1 MNKQHAKDYLE
12 EYISVK
18 NGWLSRLI
26 QNIISRNANLSSE
39 EKDQIFSDFLASKKL
54 ITTSAGMGH
63 TVQEEL
69 TKNNSISKDVATNPF
84 YLKKIEHVQGVNAL
98 MNNQSIVFSD
108 SCTVIYGLNGTGKS
122 GYFRI
127 INELAGASKQKNILG
142 NIYQNHN
149 ESIKVN
155 IDYSSAD
162 NTDLSICWY
171 NDVRGIEPFNKIKVF
186 DSEYLPVF
194 LNERQ
199 SAVNIEPL
207 GLHLFKSITDTI
219 DEFKVKLQTSVDEY
233 NSQKP
238 DLSPLIEL
246 LHSDELHSLLSKSA
260 LTDDE
265 KIYLTKKSLFTEKNK
280 SCLAKLK
287 TQKSDLEKNN
297 SNDRVKIL
305 KQEKTDIKNL
315 VSYLNKIKSDIESI
329 TQNIVEAIEYFILK
343 KVLRDSRLNEFKALQ
358 NIPSQKSTEW
368 EGFITSAIAY
378 EKLINKEEFDSAEKC
393 IYCHQLLDPDFSF
406 DSEAL
411 NLVQAYSKY
420 LEDQSQLDFTK
431 AITKLDELTATLN
444 SININF
450 DFSDSLGD
458 FLKSSESG
466 EQTYKSLVLTCIAQV
481 KEQKKVLNDNIK
493 ELSVP
498 AKKFTLGVNDI
509 QDKLKKK
516 IENLTSEIAQ
526 YASSS
531 QEKSTK
537 IQKLSQIIFNLED
550 KENLKNWLEKI
561 TKYYEFCE
569 LAKKFSNAR
578 DKLNTSS
585 ITRLASTAHNELLT
599 DIIRESFQNELK
611 SLGKSVS
618 VNIQKTRAGKGSV
631 HTKLTIEGKDVANIL
646 SEGEQNKVALALFI
660 AEIKSQNLNFPVVFD
675 DPITSLDHEIA
686 DAFAHKL
693 LQMSLDRQIIIFTHN
708 KLFYDSLVDWG
719 GKLKNEAGNKTH
731 HVCKNYTTS
740 GCNSKTHHVLTYK
753 LDRINRDNVGKVIEA
768 KQENCK
774 YYLNEAKLHI
784 ETQSSTSIIGSSLK
798 SAIEHYIDENIMLKI
813 GLMKDRKNRENI
825 PWDRLNEIKS
835 NQDSIQQLKK
845 YWDDLSSRATHL
857 TQNSSENPL
866 TTEYFNEIIKFMEP
880 QSQ

>member
-12 EYISVK
+12 EHISGK
-18 NGWLSRLI
+18 TGWMPRLI
-26 QNIISRNANLSSE
+26 QNIISGNANLSSE
-39 EKDQIFSDFLASKKL
+39 EKDQIFSDFLASEQL
-54 ITTSAGMGH
+54 NTISADTNQ
-63 TVQEEL
+63 TVQEERA
-69 TKNNSISKDVATNPF
+69 KNNSTDREIAINPF

-98 MNNQSIVFSD
+98 MSNQLIAFSD
-108 SCTVIYGLNGTGKS
+108 SCTVVYGLNGTGKS

-142 NIYQNHN
+142 NVYKNHD

-155 IDYSSAD
+155 IEYPSTD
-162 NTDLSICWY
+162 NSNLNICWD
-171 NDVRGIEPFNKIKVF
+171 NNVRGIEPFNKIKVF

-199 SAVNIEPL
+199 SALNIEPL

-219 DEFKVKLQTSVDEY
+219 DEFKDRLKTRVGEY
-233 NSQKP
+233 NNQKP

-246 LHSDELHSLLSKSA
+246 LHSNELKSLLTKSA
-260 LTDDE
+260 LTNDE
-265 KIYLTKKSLFTEKNK
+265 KINLTKNFFFTEKNK

-287 TQKSDLEKNN
+287 KQKSDLEKNN

-305 KQEKTDIKNL
+305 KKEKTDIESL
-315 VSYLNKIKSDIESI
+315 VSYFNKIKSDIESI
-329 TQNIVEAIEYFILK
+329 TQNLVEAIENFILK
-343 KVLRDSRLNEFKALQ
+343 KGLRDSRLYEFKALQ
-358 NIPSQKSTEW
+358 NIPSQKSIEW

-431 AITKLDELTATLN
+431 ASTKLKDLTATLN
-444 SININF
+444 SISINF
-450 DFSDSLGD
+450 DFSDSLD
-458 FLKSSESG
+458 EFLKSNKFG
-466 EQTYKSLVLTCIAQV
+466 EQTYKSLVLTCMAQV
-481 KEQKKVLNDNIK
+481 KEQNKVLNDNINK
-493 ELSVP
+493 LTIP
-498 AKKFTLGVNDI
+498 DKNFTLGTNNI
-509 QDKLKKK
+509 HDKLKEK

-526 YASSS
+526 YNSSS
-531 QEKSTK
+531 QEKTNK
-537 IQKLSQIIFNLED
+537 IQKLSHSISNLED
-550 KENLKNWLEKI
+550 KKNLKSWLEKI
-561 TKYYEFCE
+561 TTYYECCE
-569 LAKKFSNAR
+569 LVKKFSNAR

-585 ITRLASTAHNELLT
+585 ITRLASTAHDELLT

-611 SLGKSVS
+611 SLGKYVS
-618 VNIQKTRAGKGSV
+618 VNIQKTKAGKGRV
-631 HTKLTIEGKDVANIL
+631 HTKLIIEGEDVANIL
-646 SEGEQNKVALALFI
+646 SEGEQKKVALALFV
-660 AEIKSQNLNFPVVFD
+660 AEIKSQDLNFPVVFD
-675 DPITSLDHEIA
+675 DPVTSLDHEIA

-708 KLFYDSLVDWG
+708 RLFYDSLVDWSY
-719 GKLKNEAGNKTH
+719 KLKNEAGDRTH
-731 HVCKNYTTS
+731 HVCKNYTAS
-740 GCNSKTHHVLTYK
+740 GCNGAGNHVLTYK
-753 LDRINRDNVGKVIEA
+753 LERVDRENIGKVIEA
-768 KQENCK
+768 KQENCE

-784 ETQSSTSIIGSSLK
+784 ETKSNTSIIGSSLK

-857 TQNSSENPL
+857 TRNSSENPL
-866 TTEYFNEIIKFMEP
+866 MTEDFNEIIQFMKE
-880 QSQ
+880 